1 MAKEGLNATGYRG
14 WISQDINVDSFTS
27 KIFSEFVLTTPAY
40 GISVKG
46 RNLYDYY
53 GFCEP
58 GDYVRLKNDLIGK
71 IDEINKN
78 KIA

>member
-1 MAKEGLNATGYRG
+1 M
-14 WISQDINVDSFTS
+14 
-27 KIFSEFVLTTPAY
+27 LTTPAY

-46 RNLYDYY
+46 CNLYDYY

-58 GDYVRLKNDLIGK
+58 GDYVQLKNDLIGK